1 MAETY
6 IPLAVPLEYDSVFMS
21 NELQRISNAIRE
33 LESPVIILSPQAVA
47 PERVKEGMVM
57 NADGTNW
64 NPGAG
69 AGLYE
74 YTGGSWNK
82 L

>member
-1 MAETY
+1 MAEFVAD
-6 IPLAVPLEYDSVFMS
+6 IAPEEYDPVWLTEQLRKLEALFQGF
-21 NELQRISNAIRE
+21 ELDMVT
-33 LESPVIILSPQAVA
+33 LLPQAVA
-47 PERVKEGMVM
+47 PSRLWEGLVVF
-57 NADGTNW
+57 ADGTNW

-74 YTGGSWNK
+74 YRGGIWQK

>member
-6 IPLAVPLEYDSVFMS
+6 IPINTPLEYDSVYFTT
-21 NELQRISNAIRE
+21 ELQRISNAIRE
-33 LESPVIILSPQAVA
+33 LESPVVILSPQAVA
-47 PERVKEGMVM
+47 PERTKEGMVM

-74 YTGGSWNK
+74 FTGGAWNK